1 MILMKKISKYI
12 NSTNFFISVLII
24 LLIACITL
32 SPSTGIINPYKEV
45 DGHFIANPIID
56 EQVQFEGI
64 YIARTDNY
72 DENVLYYIP
81 PVEYDI
87 LEVDGQYVFLSDEY
101 YTNNLSG
108 NIGKTV
114 HVEGAFVNPQ
124 ISVQKIDGKYFEG
137 YIFKADKIEL
147 VK

>member
-24 LLIACITL
+24 ILIACITL

-87 LEVDGQYVFLSDEY
+87 LEVDGHYVFLSDEY

>member
-1 MILMKKISKYI
+1 MKKISKYI
-12 NSTNFFISVLII
+12 NSTNFFISVLAII
-24 LLIACITL
+24 LITSVIL
-32 SPSTGIINPYKEV
+32 SPDMGIVDPYKKVNGNYFE
-45 DGHFIANPIID
+45 NPVMD
-56 EQVQFEGI
+56 EKVQFDGK

-81 PVEYDI
+81 PIEYDI
-87 LEVDGQYVFLSDEY
+87 LEVDGHYIFLSDEY

-114 HVEGAFVNPQ
+114 HVEGVFEDPQ
-124 ISVQKIDGKYFEG
+124 IMTQKVDGKYFEG
-137 YIFKADKIEL
+137 YIFTADKIEL

>member
-1 MILMKKISKYI
+1 MKKISKYI
-12 NSTNFFISVLII
+12 NSTNFFISVLVII
-24 LLIACITL
+24 LITSVIL
-32 SPSTGIINPYKEV
+32 SPDIGIVDPYKKVNGNYFE
-45 DGHFIANPIID
+45 NPVWD
-56 EQVQFEGI
+56 EKVQFDGK

-81 PVEYDI
+81 PIEYDI
-87 LEVDGQYVFLSDEY
+87 LEVDGHYIFLSDEY

-114 HVEGAFVNPQ
+114 HVEGVFENPP
-124 ISVQKIDGKYFEG
+124 IMTQKVDGRYFEG
-137 YIFKADKIEL
+137 YLFTADKIEL